1 MNNSFV
7 WSLFTGDI
15 GDTSLGAHSCR
26 GDRAREGK
34 AWDIFPTL
42 ATSSATSLATSD
54 QIAPLGK
61 ANPIWVQ
68 ESRVSDRVRCASV
81 SSVQFGVHVSAC
93 CLICTVGTD
102 YASLAPPRAIWEV
115 SSEQSFK
122 HVHRPYQLPTCRPA
136 CAVTSLFGCESLRST
151 PLETCL
157 SVLQVHYLDY
167 RRVSELHYL
176 GTSGPCLYCWNLRQG
191 WNYPFT
197 SYCPECSDCSTMSL
211 IGICS
216 TYPLFYCLCCLKC
229 AHCTLCSSHTYV
241 TVIVHWWLAHCLDFA
256 V

>member
-1 MNNSFV
+1 MTLPLV
-7 WSLFTGDI
+7 PIHAEETGQ
-15 GDTSLGAHSCR
+15 
-26 GDRAREGK
+26 GK
-34 AWDIFPTL
+34 GRHE
-42 ATSSATSLATSD
+42 TSSRPWPHPRPHPWPHPTRLHRLARRTPSGFRSPESQTECDVQVSQVCSLVCMCQRVAWS
-54 QIAPLGK
+54 APL
-61 ANPIWVQ
+61 APIMQ
-68 ESRVSDRVRCASV
+68 A
-81 SSVQFGVHVSAC
+81 
-93 CLICTVGTD
+93 L
-102 YASLAPPRAIWEV
+102 PPRAIWEV